1 MSIQDQTSPLRR
13 VYVRAPVPADLR
25 AWAAYG
31 WRSEPDAA
39 RAAAEHEAFRA
50 ELERAGAVVEAGSAR
65 AEDDPDAIYA
75 YDPLLMTDDGAL
87 LLRPGKTGRRAEPDV
102 VAEDLTALGIG
113 IVGRMEA
120 PGTAEGGDLF
130 WLDPSTLVAGRS
142 YRTNDDGITQLRAS
156 LGTSVDVIV
165 FDLPHLHGPDEC
177 LHLMSFI
184 SPLDVDLAVVYL
196 PLVPVRLMDL
206 LRERGID
213 LVEVPDE
220 EFASMGPNVLALGP
234 QDRPRA
240 RRQPR
245 DATAPGTRRGRRPNV
260 RGRRDLPEG
269 RWRADLPDPAARTR
283 LTAASSGI
291 VPRHGLAVVVAPAPR
306 GRPGVR
312 RGARRLDV
320 RALSDTR

>member
-1 MSIQDQTSPLRR
+1 M
-13 VYVRAPVPADLR
+13 YVRAPVPADLH

-156 LGTSVDVIV
+156 LGPSVDVIV

-234 QDRPRA
+234 RIALALDGNPE
-240 RRQPR
+240 
-245 DATAPGTRRGRRPNV
+245 TRRR
-260 RGRRDLPEG
+260 LE
-269 RWRADLPDPAARTR
+269 RA
-283 LTAASSGI
+283 
-291 VPRHGLAVVVAPAPR
+291 
-306 GRPGVR
+306 GV
-312 RGARRLDV
+312 DV
-320 RALSDTR
+320 RTYVGDEISRKGDGGPTCLTRPLERG